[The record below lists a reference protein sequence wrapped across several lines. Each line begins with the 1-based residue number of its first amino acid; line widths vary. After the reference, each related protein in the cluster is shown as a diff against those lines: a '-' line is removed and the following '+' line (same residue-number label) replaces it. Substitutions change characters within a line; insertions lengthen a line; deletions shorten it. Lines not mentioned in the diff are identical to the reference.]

1 MKKLLLFTL
10 LLTSFLFPQLK
21 EMEVKPTTQK
31 GGIPINRDNP
41 DKAAIFFYTQF
52 DDLTFWSNYGIVDI
66 KGDPAGGKYIVIV
79 EPVRQTIEV
88 RRKGFKTEMIKIESL
103 QPKDVLYYEVFPKKE
118 EGITGVAEVGVTFQ
132 VAPSDAEIM
141 IDGESF
147 PHNRTKKLSIGKH
160 RVKVQEKNYVTYDEY
175 IEVSTAM
182 TLFQIELKYDIASNM
197 VKIEGGIF
205 KMGSNDELY
214 GNTKPIH
221 SVTVGSFYIGKTEV
235 TQELWE
241 SVMGN
246 NPSKLKGD
254 QRPVEQV
261 SWYDVIEF
269 CNRLSEKENL
279 KKAYSGSGD
288 NIICDYNSNGYRLP
302 TEAEW
307 EFAARGGN
315 KSKGYK
321 YSGSNNLD
329 EVGWSLAY
337 DSSGNLHP
345 SGTSKVGT
353 KLANELG
360 VYDMSGN
367 VWEWCWD
374 WYGDY
379 QSGSQTNPSGP
390 SAGYVRVLRGG
401 SWFNSA
407 EDCRVAYRDFSG
419 PDGRDYYDYGFRL
432 ARTKN

>member
-1 MKKLLLFTL
+1 MKKLLLFTF
-10 LLTSFLFPQLK
+10 LLTQILFPQLK

-118 EGITGVAEVGVTFQ
+118 EGITGVTEVGVTFQ

-321 YSGSNNLD
+321 YSGSNSLD
-329 EVGWSLAY
+329 KVAWYSIN
-337 DSSGNLHP
+337 SGRTTHD
-345 SGTSKVGT
+345 VGT
-353 KLANELG
+353 KSPNELG
-360 VYDMSGN
+360 LYDMSGN
-367 VWEWCWD
+367 VSEWCWD

-390 SAGYVRVLRGG
+390 SAGSYRVLRGG
-401 SWFNSA
+401 SCYDIA
-407 EDCRVAYRDFSG
+407 ESNPVVYRHYYYS
-419 PDGRDYYDYGFRL
+419 DGRLSFFGFRL
-432 ARTKN
+432 VRTK